1 MAKLTAKELKEK
13 LLMDKKNA
21 VLRMSE
27 DELKK
32 CDKFC
37 EGYKKF
43 LDAAKTEREA
53 AAEIVKM
60 AKARGFVEFSAKNH
74 YKPGDKVYYMNRGK
88 SVILSV
94 IGRESIENGVNL
106 VAAHIDSRALT

>member
-43 LDAAKTEREA
+43 LDTAKTEREA

-74 YKPGDKVYYMNRGK
+74 YKPGDT
-88 SVILSV
+88 
-94 IGRESIENGVNL
+94 SIP
-106 VAAHIDSRALT
+106 RALT